1 MPANGD
7 WERKNSSLL
16 FFFFV
21 FTSNE
26 FYSPDRTDRMLW
38 NFFGRRPPKNAFGDG
53 ELIGV
58 AAELGSVDGC
68 CCGSIFALFTAP
80 FLPNPNR
87 MDFVKL

>member
-1 MPANGD
+1 MREAEILVYN
-7 WERKNSSLL
+7 
-16 FFFFV
+16 FV
-21 FTSNE
+21 GFASNE

-53 ELIGV
+53 ELIDV
-58 AAELGSVDGC
+58 AAKLGSVGGC
-68 CCGSIFALFTAP
+68 CCGSSIFALFTAP